1 MDKMCN
7 EDILDTKKSITLAK
21 YIFKAFELIE
31 KKDESKDDLKLLV

>member
-1 MDKMCN
+1 MCN

-31 KKDESKDDLKLLV
+31 KKDESKDWLR